1 MNMDNTSLLKG
12 NLGGIQHLGV
22 PVTSLETSVKFYQ
35 DLGFERIMSAEVPE
49 GDDAIQVA
57 MMKHDNVIIEL
68 YQLTGEEREALKNRS
83 DGHIDHI
90 AFNVKDIDQAFEE
103 LKSAGF
109 DTIEEKPVFLDFWE
123 KGCKY
128 FAIRGPDGEKLE
140 FNQIL

>member
-1 MNMDNTSLLKG
+1 MDKPSLLMG

-22 PVTSLETSVKFYQ
+22 PVTNLDTSVRFYQ
-35 DLGFERIMSAEVPE
+35 DLGFEQVISAEVPE
-49 GDDAIQVA
+49 GDESIRVA

-68 YQLTGEEREALKNRS
+68 YQLAGKEHEALKRRS

-90 AFNVKDIDQAFEE
+90 AFNVKDIGRAFAEI
-103 LKSAGF
+103 KSAGIE
-109 DTIEEKPVFLDFWE
+109 TIEKEPVFLDFWDN
-123 KGCKY
+123 GCKY

>member
-1 MNMDNTSLLKG
+1 MERSFLLNG

-22 PVTSLETSVKFYQ
+22 PVTNLESSVDFYQ
-35 DLGFERIMSAEVPE
+35 NLGFERVMSAEVPE

-68 YQLTGEEREALKNRS
+68 YQLTGEAREALKKRS

-90 AFNVKDIDQAFEE
+90 AFNVKDIEKAFEE

-123 KGCKY
+123 NGCRY

>member
-1 MNMDNTSLLKG
+1 MNKSSHLKG

-22 PVTSLETSVKFYQ
+22 PVTNLESSVRFYQ
-35 DLGFERIMSAEVPE
+35 DLGFERIMSAEVTE

-90 AFNVKDIDQAFEE
+90 AFSVKDIDQAFEE
-103 LKSAGF
+103 LTSAGF
-109 DTIEEKPVFLDFWE
+109 ETIEDKPVFLDFWE
-123 KGCKY
+123 NGCRY

-140 FNQIL
+140 FNQIF